1 MAHMRAI
8 FEFLGLRSDPADT
21 DSQTI
26 RRIADEL
33 DRLDP
38 DRARYVAAFAFLL
51 SRIARADL
59 EVTAAETDAMERLV
73 REHAGLSPEQSALA
87 VQMAK
92 AQHLLFGGTDDFLV
106 TRELGRV
113 TTYEQRVALIDCLHA
128 VAAADHRILNA
139 EATEIARTA
148 RELKVEQ
155 PDLSSIRARYGAH
168 IEARKGLADGAAE

>member
-1 MAHMRAI
+1 MRAI
-8 FEFLGLRSDPADT
+8 LDFLGFKAEPVDT

-33 DRLDP
+33 DRLEP

-51 SRIARADL
+51 SRIARADQ
-59 EVTAAETDAMERLV
+59 EVSVSETDTMERLV
-73 REHAGLSPEQSALA
+73 REHGGLSADQATLV

-113 TTYEQRVALIDCLHA
+113 TTYEERVAIIDCLHA

-155 PDLSSIRARYGAH
+155 TELSRIRARYGAH
-168 IEARKGLADGAAE
+168 LEARKGLGE

>member
-1 MAHMRAI
+1 MRAI
-8 FEFLGLRSDPADT
+8 LDFLGLKAEPEDT

-33 DRLDP
+33 ERLDP

-51 SRIARADL
+51 SRIARADQDVSAS
-59 EVTAAETDAMERLV
+59 ESDAMERLV
-73 REHAGLSPEQSALA
+73 REHGGLSAEQATLT

-113 TTYEQRVALIDCLHA
+113 TTHEQRVAIIDCLHA
-128 VAAADHRILNA
+128 VAAADRTILNV

-155 PDLSSIRARYGAH
+155 ADLSRIRARYAAH
-168 IEARKGLADGAAE
+168 IGRA

>member
-1 MAHMRAI
+1 MRAI
-8 FEFLGLRSDPADT
+8 FDFLGFKAEPVDT

-33 DRLDP
+33 DRLEP

-51 SRIARADL
+51 SRIARADQD
-59 EVTAAETDAMERLV
+59 VSAAETDAMEQLV
-73 REHAGLSPEQSALA
+73 REHGGLSPEQATLA

-92 AQHLLFGGTDDFLV
+92 SQHLLFGGTDDFLV

-113 TTYEQRVALIDCLHA
+113 TTHEQRLAIIDCLHA
-128 VAAADHRILNA
+128 VAAADHSILNA
-139 EATEIARTA
+139 EATEIGRTA

-155 PDLSSIRARYGAH
+155 ADLSKIRARYGAH
-168 IEARKGLADGAAE
+168 LEARKGLGE

>member
-1 MAHMRAI
+1 MRAI
-8 FEFLGLRSDPADT
+8 LDFLGFKAEPVNT

-33 DRLDP
+33 DRLNP

-51 SRIARADL
+51 SRIARADQ
-59 EVTAAETDAMERLV
+59 EVSGAETDAMERLV
-73 REHAGLSPEQSALA
+73 REHSGLSAEQAVLA

-92 AQHLLFGGTDDFLV
+92 SQHLLFGGTDDFLV

-113 TTYEQRVALIDCLHA
+113 TTYEQRLAIIDCLHA
-128 VAAADHRILNA
+128 VAAADHKILNA
-139 EATEIARTA
+139 EATEIGRTA

-155 PDLSSIRARYGAH
+155 SDLSTIRARYGAH
-168 IEARKGLADGAAE
+168 LEARKGLGG